1 MEYPLHLSF
10 KIVAINPQ
18 VTVTDA
24 TGALVLYVKQKAFRL
39 KEDVTVYADRERT
52 QPLYTLRAD
61 RVIDFNA
68 SYHIVD
74 AQGTPFGIVRR
85 EGMRSI
91 WKSRYDVLDADGG
104 HLFDIQEDNPWIKVL
119 DASAGEIPVL
129 NWLTGY
135 LFHPSYTAS
144 RPAPAPA
151 EVGGT
156 PVFHLVKQPAFW
168 EGKFQLDRL
177 TDDLEP
183 EDEVRAVLSLLMM
196 ILLERARG

>member
-1 MEYPLHLSF
+1 MEYPLSLTF
-10 KIVAINPQ
+10 KILAVNPQ

-24 TGALVLYVKQKAFRL
+24 SGALVLYVKQKAFRL
-39 KEDVTVYADRERT
+39 REDVTVYADRART
-52 QPLYTLRAD
+52 LPLYALRAD

-74 AQGTPFGIVRR
+74 AGGEPVGIIRR
-85 EGMRSI
+85 EGMRSL

-104 HLFDIQEDNPWIKVL
+104 HRFDIQEDDPWIKVL
-119 DASAGEIPVL
+119 DATAGQLPVL

-135 LFHPSYTAS
+135 LFHPSYTVS
-144 RPAPAPA
+144 RPD
-151 EVGGT
+151 GT

-168 EGKFQLDRL
+168 EGKFRLDL
-177 TDDLEP
+177 LEDAPAP
-183 EDEVRAVLSLLMM
+183 EDEVRGVLGLLMM

>member
-10 KIVAINPQ
+10 KIVAVNPQ

-39 KEDVTVYADRERT
+39 KEDVTIYADRERT
-52 QPLYTLRAD
+52 QPLYSLRAD

-74 AQGTPFGIVRR
+74 AQGTPFGVVRR

-91 WKSRYDVLDADGG
+91 WKSRYDVLDAEGG
-104 HLFDIQEDNPWIKVL
+104 HVFDIQEDNPWIKVL
-119 DASAGEIPVL
+119 DATAGEVPFL

-135 LFHPSYTAS
+135 LFHPSYTTA
-144 RPAPAPA
+144 RPD
-151 EVGGT
+151 GT

-168 EGKFQLDRL
+168 EGKFRLDRL
-177 TDDLEP
+177 TDQIEP